1 MAYHSEN
8 SRRMADNV
16 DAAAMYVFTK
26 GQGVRMRDTLAGP
39 RRKLWTP

>member
-1 MAYHSEN
+1 
-8 SRRMADNV
+8 MADYV

-26 GQGVRMRDTLAGP
+26 GQGARMRDTLAGP